1 MENNISK
8 KVDVGI
14 DIMMSVLEKD
24 LNNAE
29 TKEIYDKLKEL
40 KQEEPEP
47 GV

>member
-40 KQEEPEP
+40 IQEEPEP